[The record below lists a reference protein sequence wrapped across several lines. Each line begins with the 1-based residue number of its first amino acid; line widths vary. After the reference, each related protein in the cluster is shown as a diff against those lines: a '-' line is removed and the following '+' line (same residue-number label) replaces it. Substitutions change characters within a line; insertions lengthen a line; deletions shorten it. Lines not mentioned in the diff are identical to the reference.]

1 MGEISGVLAA
11 VLSSGLGGTSIGATR
26 YLVSAIDPLA
36 IGSFRFGIGF
46 LLLLPLT
53 LLRGDRWPER
63 GDWAAAAGLGILFF
77 ALFPILFNA
86 SLIFT
91 TAARGA
97 LALSTLPLLSLVIG
111 AALGAEALTWRKS
124 VGVVLATLGVAI
136 ALLSDLTSAPT
147 GAWRGDLLMI
157 AAALCM
163 VLYGIWSKPLIRRSG
178 PIAFTTMSMAGAA
191 CLILL
196 SWVRGSFA
204 PAAGFGAPQWLAA
217 VYLGAFGAA
226 LTFYLWAFAL
236 ERTTP
241 TRVAISVTVNPI
253 TASLVGAYLLDEPLR
268 WNLAAGI
275 VAVFAGIWI
284 ATTTGQRGGAARATL
299 QTDPDVTPG
308 SSSDIAA
315 GRRRA

>member
-1 MGEISGVLAA
+1 MLAAKRFTGVDVGEISGVLAA
-11 VLSSGLGGTSIGATR
+11 VLSSALGGTSIGATR
-26 YLVSAIDPLA
+26 YLVSSLDPLA

-63 GDWAAAAGLGILFF
+63 GDWAAAIGLGLLFF
-77 ALFPILFNA
+77 AVFPILFNA

-124 VGVVLATLGVAI
+124 IGVVVATLGVAV
-136 ALLSDLTSAPT
+136 ALLSDLTSAPA
-147 GAWRGDLLMI
+147 GAWRGDLLMM

-163 VLYGIWSKPLIRRSG
+163 ALYGIWSKPLIRRSS
-178 PIAFTTMSMAGAA
+178 PIAFTTTSMAAGAS

-196 SWVRGSFA
+196 SYVRGSFI
-204 PAAGFGAPQWLAA
+204 PVTGFGAPQWLAA
-217 VYLGAFGAA
+217 LYLGAFGAA

-253 TASLVGAYLLDEPLR
+253 TASLVGAWLLSEPLR

-284 ATTTGQRGGAARATL
+284 ATTDQRAQAASPSVSDRA
-299 QTDPDVTPG
+299 
-308 SSSDIAA
+308 
-315 GRRRA
+315 

>member
-1 MGEISGVLAA
+1 VGEISGVLAA

-26 YLVSAIDPLA
+26 YLVGSLDPLA

-46 LLLLPLT
+46 VLLLPLA
-53 LLRGDRWPER
+53 LLRVDRWPER
-63 GDWAAAAGLGILFF
+63 RDWAAAVGLGMLFF

-124 VGVVLATLGVAI
+124 IGVATATFGVAV
-136 ALLSDLTSAPT
+136 ALLSDLGSAPS
-147 GAWRGDLLMI
+147 GAWRGDFLMM

-163 VLYGIWSKPLIRRSG
+163 ALYGIWSKPLIRRSS
-178 PIAFTTMSMAGAA
+178 PIAFTTMSMAAGAA

-196 SWVRGSFA
+196 SYVRGSFA
-204 PAAGFGAPQWLAA
+204 PVAGLGMPQWLAA
-217 VYLGAFGAA
+217 LYLGAFGAA

-253 TASLVGAYLLDEPLR
+253 TASLVGVWLLNEPLR

-284 ATTTGQRGGAARATL
+284 ATTSGRTQPAS
-299 QTDPDVTPG
+299 TPV
-308 SSSDIAA
+308 SDQA
-315 GRRRA
+315 

>member
-1 MGEISGVLAA
+1 MGEVLGVLAA
-11 VLSSGLGGTSIGATR
+11 VLSSALGGTSIGATR
-26 YLVSAIDPLA
+26 YLVGSIDPLA

-46 LLLLPLT
+46 LLLLPLA
-53 LLRGDRWPER
+53 LLRGDRWPKR
-63 GDWAAAAGLGILFF
+63 GDWGAAVALGILFF

-124 VGVVLATLGVAI
+124 VGVVIATLGVAV
-136 ALLSDLTSAPT
+136 ALLSDLTSAPS
-147 GAWRGDLLMI
+147 GAWRGDLLMM

-163 VLYGIWSKPLIRRSG
+163 ALYGIWSKPLIRRSS
-178 PIAFTTMSMAGAA
+178 PIAFTTMSMAAGAA

-196 SWVRGSFA
+196 SSIRGSFA
-204 PAAGFGAPQWLAA
+204 PVAGFGLPQWLGAL
-217 VYLGAFGAA
+217 YLGAFGAA
-226 LTFYLWAFAL
+226 LTFYLWYLWAFAL

-241 TRVAISVTVNPI
+241 TRVAISVTVNPV
-253 TASLVGAYLLDEPLR
+253 TASLVGAWLLNEPLR

-275 VAVFAGIWI
+275 VAVFAGIWV
-284 ATTTGQRGGAARATL
+284 ATTAGKGAR
-299 QTDPDVTPG
+299 
-308 SSSDIAA
+308 
-315 GRRRA
+315 